1 MEDGR
6 STTAESASPTI
17 PGWRLILSDMGR
29 FWAVREKAFPQG
41 ALRAGAEPTVDAD
54 TFDGVKAEVDQQENI
69 AKQVVS

>member
-6 STTAESASPTI
+6 STPPAKATPTI

-29 FWAVREKAFPQG
+29 LWAVRETAFPQG

-54 TFDGVKAEVDQQENI
+54 TFDDLKVEVNLQEEI